1 MLKKLNITERPYF
14 EPEHLI
20 EEVIKPCFNTS
31 KTTNLLSAY
40 FNFESFIE
48 ISESLSHFLNND
60 GKMKIIV
67 SIPKHYESF
76 DYENLDSAI
85 IEAYSSRS
93 PNKAYQ
99 DFKKTILTKSGGL
112 KDELKMNK
120 VALISYLVKTGIIK
134 IKFSIRDEGFDHSK
148 IYIFDD
154 SEDKVVLS
162 SAMNWTFNGLNEQS
176 NQTTVHTSFGDSD
189 IWKYSVN
196 RFDNI
201 WNNKVEKIN
210 TFEFTSEF
218 ADELLEKVGN
228 PKYQDIEKY
237 FKNKTIG
244 SLYKELK
251 TSPLFFEFNLGNSA
265 LLPHQIYAVNKGLDT
280 WPIRHLFADEVG
292 LGKTLEVGAALAYLS
307 IFKDVRRK
315 VILAPQAVVKQ
326 WQTEM
331 KTHFGLDFYVLS
343 SNKKFWEDVT
353 GEKIGRETNNFTYD
367 YTFPENVIISKD
379 LARGFLNN
387 HLFTKSEIF
396 PELLIIDEAHHARG
410 SKKTKSFKQT
420 LLRRM
425 VNDIKQKV
433 NHIIFATATPM
444 RTHPDEYYYLLELLG
459 LDNFLSEIDYKIFL
473 SNLSTD
479 IDDWGVEE
487 LVPAVGLIKKI
498 QSKTKNNFSTQF
510 TKDEIS
516 FLKELSKE
524 QDIPN
529 IENYLN
535 NKKIIYSIILKHN
548 PLSIFTSR
556 SSRNVLERYPETY
569 KFPKRV
575 FETSPITA
583 ENIYLEFETFFNQ
596 IMEYTDSDYL
606 ESEKSMGVKI
616 VNNAFAKAGFK
627 ESFVSSFWSA
637 RERLINRKARI
648 DEYIDAFQNKNYK
661 DLLIEKN
668 IIETLEIEEE
678 LDEVAIE
685 ETLSYKLNTD
695 NVINTCKKENAALE
709 ELIEFSDYL
718 INNRS
723 QPDPKLQHLVTILNN
738 LIHEEKPT
746 LIFAHYIATLDSA
759 YDEIVRQFSN
769 EINGIGMFKGS
780 DIWYEINGVRYQSNK
795 YEIKQL
801 LENGEIQILLCSEA
815 ASEGINLQAADKL
828 INLDVPWVPSMLEQR
843 IGRIA
848 RLGQESDEVRIYN
861 LWYPGSYEAKIYSA
875 LLKRIDLLS
884 LAMGH
889 FPQIVSQKIKAEVK
903 ATEELASSLINELN
917 SKKAETEFIGL
928 SQLWDFDREVHQ
940 TFGNLFRKDIL
951 NMLESF
957 DYDTTSY
964 TFEAG
969 KDNVFTLKSNIFK
982 TFIEKSSIVE
992 KGSQKLYKLYS
1003 DNQLYGFLLKGISE
1017 DKYQLISPRN
1027 LSNLLSSLFSGK
1039 ENKVEI
1045 LSEIND
1051 PNNLELSSLIA
1062 IYKENLVDW
1071 FIPDHSKFLK
1081 YLDKEYNHESSFSI
1095 EAVANINLKTEKVS

>member
-1 MLKKLNITERPYF
+1 M
-14 EPEHLI
+14 
-20 EEVIKPCFNTS
+20 
-31 KTTNLLSAY
+31 
-40 FNFESFIE
+40 
-48 ISESLSHFLNND
+48 
-60 GKMKIIV
+60 
-67 SIPKHYESF
+67 
-76 DYENLDSAI
+76 
-85 IEAYSSRS
+85 
-93 PNKAYQ
+93 
-99 DFKKTILTKSGGL
+99 
-112 KDELKMNK
+112 
-120 VALISYLVKTGIIK
+120 
-134 IKFSIRDEGFDHSK
+134 
-148 IYIFDD
+148 
-154 SEDKVVLS
+154 
-162 SAMNWTFNGLNEQS
+162 
-176 NQTTVHTSFGDSD
+176 
-189 IWKYSVN
+189 WKYSVD

-201 WNNKVEKIN
+201 WNNKVENIN
-210 TFEFTSEF
+210 TFEFNADF
-218 ADELLEKVGN
+218 ADELLEKIGN
-228 PKYQDIEKY
+228 PKYEDIEKY
-237 FKNKTIG
+237 FKNKTVN

-265 LLPHQIYAVNKGLDT
+265 LLPHQIYAVNKSLDT

-292 LGKTLEVGAALAYLS
+292 LGKTLEVGASLAYLS
-307 IFKDVRRK
+307 IFKDIRRK

-343 SNKKFWEDVT
+343 SNKKFWEDIT
-353 GEKIGRETNNFTYD
+353 GEKVARENKNFIYD

-396 PELLIIDEAHHARG
+396 PELLVIDEAHHARG

-433 NHIIFATATPM
+433 SHIILSTATPM

-459 LDNFLSEIDYKIFL
+459 LDNFLSEVDYKIFL

-498 QSKTKNNFSTQF
+498 QSKTKNNFSSQF
-510 TKDEIS
+510 TKGEIS

-524 QDIPN
+524 QEIPN

-535 NKKIIYSIILKHN
+535 NKKIIYSIVLKHN

-575 FETSPITA
+575 FETSPITS

-596 IMEYTDSDYL
+596 IMKYADSDYL

-637 RERLINRKARI
+637 RERLLNRKERI
-648 DEYIDAFQNKNYK
+648 EEYIDAFQTNNYK
-661 DLLIEKN
+661 NLLAEKN
-668 IIETLEIEEE
+668 IIENLDIEEE
-678 LDEVAIE
+678 FDDVVIE
-685 ETLSYKLNTD
+685 DTTNLKLNTNNIL
-695 NVINTCKKENAALE
+695 NVCKKENAALE
-709 ELIEFSDYL
+709 ELIEFSNYL
-718 INNRS
+718 INTHS
-723 QPDPKLQHLVTILNN
+723 QPDPKLQHLVTILKS
-738 LIHEEKPT
+738 LINEKKPI

-759 YDEIVRQFSN
+759 YKEIVKQFSN

-780 DIWYEINGVRYQSNK
+780 DIWYEINGVKYQSNK

-875 LLKRIDLLS
+875 LLKRVDLLS

-940 TFGNLFRKDIL
+940 TFGNLFRKDML
-951 NMLESF
+951 DMLESF
-957 DYDTTSY
+957 GYKTTSY

-969 KDNVFTLKSNIFK
+969 KDSVFTLKSNIFK
-982 TFIEKSSIVE
+982 KFIEKSSIVE
-992 KGSQKLYKLYS
+992 KGTQKLYKLYS
-1003 DNQLYGFLLKGISE
+1003 DNQLYGFLLKDTNE
-1017 DKYQLISPRN
+1017 NKYQLVSPRS
-1027 LSNLLSSLFSGK
+1027 LSNLLNSLFSGK

-1045 LSEIND
+1045 LSEIDD
-1051 PNNLELSSLIA
+1051 PKTLQLSSLIE
-1062 IYKENLVDW
+1062 IYKNCLVDW
-1071 FIPDHSKFLK
+1071 FIPDHSKLLK
-1081 YLDKEYNHESSFSI
+1081 YFDKEYNHESSFSI
-1095 EAVANINLKTEKVS
+1095 EAVSYINLKTERAS